1 MSRET
6 KNLIL
11 EMSVGIVI
19 FEVVLAVAAAL
30 LGPRLGAPVSS
41 VILGLACGLIA
52 DIAMLIHM
60 AVITE
65 RVLDVGDV
73 SYANKTTVIH
83 SMIRKLAMV
92 VLVIVI
98 WRFPQVNLV
107 AFIIG
112 ALGLKAGAY
121 LQPFI
126 HKAFNKS

>member
-11 EMSVGIVI
+11 EMSVGIVV

>member
-11 EMSVGIVI
+11 EMSAGIVI
-19 FEVVLAVAAAL
+19 FEVILGIGAAL
-30 LGPRLGAPVSS
+30 LGPRLGAPLSTVF
-41 VILGLACGLIA
+41 LGLLCGLIA

-65 RVLDVGDV
+65 RVLDTGNE
-73 SYANKTTVIH
+73 SYANKTTLIH

-92 VLVIVI
+92 VFIVI
-98 WRFPQVNLV
+98 LWQIPQVNIV

-126 HKAFNKS
+126 HKVFNKN

>member
-11 EMSVGIVI
+11 EMSVGVVI
-19 FEVVLAVAAAL
+19 YEVILGIGAAVI
-30 LGPRLGAPVSS
+30 GPGLGAPLFA
-41 VILGLACGLIA
+41 VILGLFCGLII

-65 RVLDVGDV
+65 RVLDTGDE
-73 SYANKTTVIH
+73 SYANKTTVVH
-83 SMIRKLAMV
+83 SMLRK
-92 VLVIVI
+92 LVIVVLI
-98 WRFPQVNLV
+98 FVFWRIPQINIV

-126 HKAFNKS
+126 HKAFDKH

>member
-19 FEVVLAVAAAL
+19 YEVVLGILAAVFSS
-30 LGPRLGAPVSS
+30 GLGASLFT
-41 VILGLACGLIA
+41 VILGLGCGLIV

-65 RVLDVGDV
+65 RVLDTGDE
-73 SYANKTTVIH
+73 SYANKTTVVH
-83 SMIRKLAMV
+83 SMLRK
-92 VLVIVI
+92 LVIVVLI
-98 WRFPQVNLV
+98 FVFWRIPQINIV

-126 HKAFNKS
+126 HKAFDKH

>member
-19 FEVVLAVAAAL
+19 FEVVLGIGAAVI
-30 LGPRLGAPVSS
+30 GSGLGAPLST
-41 VILGLACGLIA
+41 VILGLFCGLIA

-65 RVLDVGDV
+65 RVLDTGDE
-73 SYANKTTVIH
+73 SYANKTTVVH
-83 SMIRKLAMV
+83 SMLRKLVIV
-92 VLVIVI
+92 VLVIVL
-98 WRFPQVNLV
+98 WRVPQVNIV

-126 HKAFNKS
+126 HKAFNKR

>member
-30 LGPRLGAPVSS
+30 LGTRLGAPVSS
-41 VILGLACGLIA
+41 VILGLICGLAA

-65 RVLDVGDV
+65 RVLDTGDV

-83 SMIRKLAMV
+83 SMIRKLVMV
-92 VLVIVI
+92 VLVVVL
-98 WRFPQVNLV
+98 WRIPQVNLV

-126 HKAFNKS
+126 HKAFNRS